1 MQEATWKQEVNLET
15 CEGEDFSLC
24 TLHFTLAAQL
34 ADVSNARHQIPEHW
48 ISGAESKRR
57 TLKRGRGSRSVGVCR
72 SGVQHQKMIKPS
84 DLGGTHSVSRRL
96 AQSLRKK
103 KMGGNIC
110 QKAASAKKCTARHFT
125 PSHLSERLQWA
136 LLTCRE
142 REKIIKEQL
151 CSLVGWE
158 EVGGGGS

>member
-1 MQEATWKQEVNLET
+1 MKEKISVCA
-15 CEGEDFSLC
+15 LC
-24 TLHFTLAAQL
+24 FTLAAQL
-34 ADVSNARHQIPEHW
+34 VDVSNARHQIPEHW
-48 ISGAESKRR
+48 ISGAESKRQ
-57 TLKRGRGSRSVGVCR
+57 TLKRGRGFRSVGLSVWR
-72 SGVQHQKMIKPS
+72 STPEDDKAERLGRHSFCESPLGTKP
-84 DLGGTHSVSRRL
+84 L
-96 AQSLRKK
+96 QK

-158 EVGGGGS
+158 EVGGAHEA